1 MADLSDLD
9 GCRLKLARADQHLK
23 ALDQEIDWFLKRNPQ
38 LFTHERNAQTGED
51 LLWTLTRTNP
61 PDEWSCIVGDV
72 LYNLRSCLD
81 HLAWQLVLLAG
92 NEPSTDT
99 QFPVFKADPFAPG
112 AKRDLLKLWERRVK
126 GMDGRDVAKLK
137 ELQPYSGRN
146 IDLLDHAL
154 LLLHDLNIWD
164 KHRQLHLGAQQF
176 RYGGFEL
183 DLTNPKSRSEFE
195 ITPIRTAGRARSS
208 AAGHSFSGSDGNE
221 D

>member
-99 QFPVFKADPFAPG
+99 AMA
-112 AKRDLLKLWERRVK
+112 A
-126 GMDGRDVAKLK
+126 
-137 ELQPYSGRN
+137 
-146 IDLLDHAL
+146 
-154 LLLHDLNIWD
+154 
-164 KHRQLHLGAQQF
+164 
-176 RYGGFEL
+176 
-183 DLTNPKSRSEFE
+183 
-195 ITPIRTAGRARSS
+195 SS
-208 AAGHSFSGSDGNE
+208 LI
-221 D
+221 